1 MKSALLSY
9 AGLANLVR
17 MATADAEPFLSYD
30 VHTIKDCSFWYDNY
44 GTRTCESIRE
54 TWSISPETFSRWN
67 PSISLDCK
75 GWSRHSYCVGVI
87 AELACS
93 SSTTTSTS
101 TSTATSTSTPPP
113 IWTDRGCY
121 ADASYH
127 PLQTQLP
134 APAGKDMTRAKCES
148 KCWNEGYQY
157 VGFKAGTECW
167 CGHYIDGSHTP
178 FQSDC
183 GSPCAGN
190 SSESCGGDK
199 VYNVL
204 EGNEPPFTPAPRSS
218 TSTTTMRPSTSTA
231 PPASETAFLLMS
243 HAKADC
249 TGDVANEVLVRSD
262 SEGTCIDTN
271 CQVASLDIASLG
283 SCPDGEVQISYW
295 QQPGCSGAWYGYGYS
310 SRQTCRQLWSGGWS
324 FKSLYLRC
332 AKQSDNCVSKKT
344 CTPDP
349 EPAHGICS
357 AQQDT
362 PPAFKFKSR
371 YHTDCTGD
379 QHNDVTIQS
388 DTDGAC
394 VNLDCQVGSL
404 DIAAEGKCP
413 NGQVQISYW
422 EKTGCQGAWYGY
434 GLSKKSLFLSTQ
446 PGSCVFEAYWVRRLR
461 LDAAHGLEQLEA
473 QDPTEYW
480 SGVKARVLS
489 YIVDQ
494 LGVNRTVTILFAG
507 EATADVNLLSTA
519 QSIRHEV
526 LALHLNTT
534 SERSNEYEFQHIQG
548 SVDPVEIIVAEDGV
562 FDAAKGATLLMRAD
576 FWGYCDGT
584 DEEAM
589 GDACDEHYERNGVNW
604 LVNPYVDPGYVD
616 EAFLEGMHAY
626 QAKLDAEAKEAM
638 LSPAGE
644 GGR

>member
-9 AGLANLVR
+9 AGLANLLR

-134 APAGKDMTRAKCES
+134 APAGDDMTRAKCES
-148 KCWNEGYQY
+148 KCWSEGYQY

-183 GSPCAGN
+183 SAPCAGN

-204 EGNEPPFTPAPRSS
+204 EGNDPPFTPAPRTP
-218 TSTTTMRPSTSTA
+218 TSTTTARPSTSTT

-262 SEGTCIDTN
+262 SEGTCIDTD

-283 SCPDGEVQISYW
+283 SCPDGQVQISYW

-310 SRQTCRQLWSGGWS
+310 SRHACRQLWSGGWS
-324 FKSLYLRC
+324 FKSLHLRC
-332 AKQSDNCVSKKT
+332 AKQSDDCVSKKT

-357 AQQDT
+357 AQADT
-362 PPAFKFKSR
+362 PAFKFKSR
-371 YHTDCTGD
+371 FHTDCTGD

-394 VNLDCQVGSL
+394 VDLDCQVGSL

-434 GLSKKSLFLSTQ
+434 GSRYKTLQTS
-446 PGSCVFEAYWVRRLR
+446 GYWAR
-461 LDAAHGLEQLEA
+461 
-473 QDPTEYW
+473 
-480 SGVKARVLS
+480 VKARVLS

-494 LGVNRTVTILFAG
+494 LGSDGTVTILFAG
-507 EATADVNLLSTA
+507 EAAADVNLFSTA
-519 QSIRHEV
+519 QSILHEV
-526 LALHLNTT
+526 SALQLNTT

-548 SVDPVEIIVAEDGV
+548 SVDPGEMIVAEDGV

-584 DEEAM
+584 DEQAM
-589 GDACDEHYERNGVNW
+589 EDACDEHYERNGV
-604 LVNPYVDPGYVD
+604 D
-616 EAFLEGMHAY
+616 
-626 QAKLDAEAKEAM
+626 
-638 LSPAGE
+638 
-644 GGR
+644 

>member
-134 APAGKDMTRAKCES
+134 APAGRDMTRAKCES

-204 EGNEPPFTPAPRSS
+204 EGNEPPFTPAPRSA

-262 SEGTCIDTN
+262 SEGMCIDTN

-357 AQQDT
+357 AQEDT

-434 GLSKKSLFLSTQ
+434 GYADRGTCRRMWRDGNVSKSVHMKCAN
-446 PGSCVFEAYWVRRLR
+446 PKDDCVNKGTCKE
-461 LDAAHGLEQLEA
+461 
-473 QDPTEYW
+473 DPEP
-480 SGVKARVLS
+480 SG
-489 YIVDQ
+489 
-494 LGVNRTVTILFAG
+494 N
-507 EATADVNLLSTA
+507 
-519 QSIRHEV
+519 
-526 LALHLNTT
+526 
-534 SERSNEYEFQHIQG
+534 
-548 SVDPVEIIVAEDGV
+548 
-562 FDAAKGATLLMRAD
+562 
-576 FWGYCDGT
+576 
-584 DEEAM
+584 
-589 GDACDEHYERNGVNW
+589 AC
-604 LVNPYVDPGYVD
+604 
-616 EAFLEGMHAY
+616 
-626 QAKLDAEAKEAM
+626 
-638 LSPAGE
+638 
-644 GGR
+644 